1 MRKELLEGLTQ
12 EQIEKLREC
21 KDAKEALELAKQE
34 GIELNK
40 EQLDAVSG
48 GACVY
53 SKVICPNCQSDNVRL
68 IDGSA
73 FDSAECRNC
82 GHSWRL

>member
-34 GIELNK
+34 GIELNE

-53 SKVICPNCQSDNVRL
+53 SKLICPICQSDNVRC
-68 IDGSA
+68 IEGSA
-73 FDSAECRNC
+73 FDTAECRNC